1 MVGDPKSGTSTE
13 SKENLMTKAPN
24 FKRTKLACY
33 MAYFTMSSVFCIP
46 PLLFVT
52 LRETYGISY
61 TLLGTLV
68 LVNFVTQLGVDL
80 VFTFFSKHFNTKKI
94 VRIMPLITSLG
105 LTVYALIPTFFPQI
119 AYVGL
124 VLGTV
129 IFSLSA
135 GLSEALLS
143 PTIAAIPSD
152 NPQRDMSLLHSLYA
166 FGVLTM
172 VVIGTLFLKLFG
184 AENWMLLMLFLALLP
199 VISAVLFAISPMPDM
214 DSHGSSDGA
223 KGTKRRAVG
232 LALCVGCMFFGSCAE
247 NTMSNWISGYM
258 ENALGIDKALGDIL
272 GVAMFA
278 VLLGLMRIGYARFG
292 KRITPVLM
300 AGMIGAAVCYLVAG
314 LVPGVVL
321 PFIACIFT
329 GLFTSMLWP
338 GALIFMEDNIPA
350 VGVTAYALMAAGG
363 DMGAS
368 VSPQLLGIVVDGVSA
383 TDFAAELGTTLGIS
397 AEQVGLKAGMLVTSL
412 FPIFGIVVLAV
423 TVRYFK
429 KNRKNV

>member
-1 MVGDPKSGTSTE
+1 
-13 SKENLMTKAPN
+13 MTPN

-33 MAYFTMSSVFCIP
+33 TAYFTMSSIFCIP
-46 PLLFVT
+46 PLLFVP

-68 LVNFVTQLGVDL
+68 LVNFVTQLGMDL
-80 VFTFFSKHFNTKKI
+80 VFTFFSKYFNAKKI

-105 LTVYALIPTFFPQI
+105 LAVYALVPTFFPQI

-124 VLGTV
+124 LMGTV

-152 NPQRDMSLLHSLYA
+152 NPQRDMSMLHSLYA

-172 VVIGTLFLKLFG
+172 VVIGTLFLKIFG
-184 AENWMLLMLFLALLP
+184 SENWMFLMLFLALLP
-199 VISAVLFAISPMPDM
+199 IIAAVMFAISPMPDM
-214 DSHGSSDGA
+214 GGHGDSGGVD
-223 KGTKRRAVG
+223 GTKRRAVG
-232 LALCVGCMFFGSCAE
+232 LALCVGCIFFGSCAE
-247 NTMSNWISGYM
+247 NAMSNWISGYM

-272 GVAMFA
+272 GVAVFA
-278 VLLGLMRIGYARFG
+278 VLLGLARISYAKFG
-292 KRITPVLM
+292 KRITPILM
-300 AGMIGAAVCYLVAG
+300 IGMIGAAVCYLVAG
-314 LVPGVVL
+314 LCPGVIL
-321 PFIACIFT
+321 PFAACILT

-350 VGVTAYALMAAGG
+350 AGVTAYALMAAGG

-368 VSPQLLGIVVDGVSA
+368 VSPQLLGIVVDKVSA
-383 TDFAAELGTTLGIS
+383 TSFAAELGTTLGIT

-412 FPIFGIVVLAV
+412 FPMIGIAVLAF

-429 KNRKNV
+429 KNRKES

>member
-1 MVGDPKSGTSTE
+1 
-13 SKENLMTKAPN
+13 MTPN

-33 MAYFTMSSVFCIP
+33 TAYFTMSSIFCIP

-52 LRETYGISY
+52 LREIYGISY

-68 LVNFVTQLGVDL
+68 LVNFVTQLGMDL
-80 VFTFFSKHFNTKKI
+80 VFTFFSKYFNAQKI

-105 LTVYALIPTFFPQI
+105 LAVYALVPTFFPQI

-124 VLGTV
+124 LMGTV

-152 NPQRDMSLLHSLYA
+152 NPQRDMSMLHSLYA

-172 VVIGTLFLKLFG
+172 VVIGTLFLKIFG
-184 AENWMLLMLFLALLP
+184 SENWMFLMLFLALLP
-199 VISAVLFAISPMPDM
+199 IIAAVMFAISPMPDM
-214 DSHGSSDGA
+214 GGHGDSGGVE
-223 KGTKRRAVG
+223 GTKRRAVG
-232 LALCVGCMFFGSCAE
+232 LALCVGCIFFGSCAE
-247 NTMSNWISGYM
+247 NAMSNWISGYM

-272 GVAMFA
+272 GVAVFA
-278 VLLGLMRIGYARFG
+278 VLLGLARISYAKFG
-292 KRITPVLM
+292 KRITPILM
-300 AGMIGAAVCYLVAG
+300 IGMIGAAVCYLVAG
-314 LVPGVVL
+314 LCPGVIL
-321 PFIACIFT
+321 PFAACILT

-350 VGVTAYALMAAGG
+350 AGVTAYALMAAGG

-368 VSPQLLGIVVDGVSA
+368 VSPQLLGIVVDKVSA
-383 TDFAAELGTTLGIS
+383 TSFAAELGTTLGIT

-412 FPIFGIVVLAV
+412 FPMIGIAVLAF
-423 TVRYFK
+423 TVWYFK
-429 KNRKNV
+429 KNRQES